1 MKEVIL
7 ETINALL
14 DAQKRSGAIY
24 HDEIND
30 LIIRLERMTENV

>member
-7 ETINALL
+7 ETIEALIE
-14 DAQKRSGAIY
+14 AERRSGAVY